1 MKQGI
6 LITAYKNV
14 IHLKKLINFFNDD
27 FCFYIHIDKKSQI
40 ANDEIELIQNAKN
53 VVFVSR
59 QFKVNWGGLN
69 HLKSILL
76 LSKEAIKNKNIV
88 YFHLI
93 SGHDFPIKSCKEI
106 KSLLTK
112 NTCNE
117 FLENFEMP
125 TKWWK
130 NGGMDR
136 IRYFNFY
143 DLFNAKTTIGRIA
156 VDILLIIQRILKVN
170 RKIKQDL
177 PKLFGG
183 STWWTLS
190 YPCLKYV
197 VDYTEKNPSFLIR
210 LKYSFCSEEIYF
222 PTIIM
227 NSIFKANVV
236 NNDLR
241 YKIWESRNG
250 NIPANLD
257 ESDYDNIIKSD
268 NIFARRIEYPVSEKL
283 INKLEEHITRCET
296 V

>member
-6 LITAYKNV
+6 LITAYKN
-14 IHLKKLINFFNDD
+14 INHLKKLINFFDDD

-40 ANDEIELIQNAKN
+40 AKDKIELIQNAKN

-76 LSKEAIKNKNIV
+76 LSKEAIKDKNIA

-106 KSLLTK
+106 KSVLMK
-112 NTCNE
+112 NKCNE

-125 TKWWK
+125 AKCWT

-136 IRYFNFY
+136 ISHFNFY

-156 VDILLIIQRILKVN
+156 VDTLLIIQRILKVN

-197 VDYTEKNPSFLIR
+197 VDYTEKNPSFLMRIE
-210 LKYSFCSEEIYF
+210 YSFCSEEIYF
-222 PTIIM
+222 QTIIM
-227 NSIFKANVV
+227 NSTFKANVV

-250 NIPANLD
+250 NCPANLD

-268 NIFARRIEYPVSEKL
+268 NIFARRIEYPVSGKL
-283 INKLEEHITRCET
+283 INKLEEHITKCST
-296 V
+296 